1 MIKQIFPLKNAYIII
16 EIYTSGDYDLTRTY
30 LVTSE
35 NRYLG
40 TDSLKRTQKNA
51 KKIKDKF
58 EQYLDH
64 TMYTEYDGFG
74 LYDSFETLI
83 SATFVYK
90 DLNPRIKF
98 YFTEYELKKTD
109 IVEFGIDDDM
119 IREWI
124 NQLNCLLSI

>member
-1 MIKQIFPLKNAYIII
+1 M
-16 EIYTSGDYDLTRTY
+16 
-30 LVTSE
+30 
-35 NRYLG
+35 G

>member
-1 MIKQIFPLKNAYIII
+1 MIKQIFPLQNAYIII
-16 EIYTSGDYDLTRTY
+16 EIDTSGDYDLTRAY

-64 TMYTEYDGFG
+64 TLYTKYDGFG

-90 DLNPRIKF
+90 DLNPRVKF

-109 IVEFGIDDDM
+109 IVEFGMDDDM

>member
-1 MIKQIFPLKNAYIII
+1 MIKQIFPLQNAYIII
-16 EIYTSGDYDLTRTY
+16 EICTSGDYDLTRTY

-64 TMYTEYDGFG
+64 TLYTEYDEFG

-90 DLNPRIKF
+90 DLNPRVKF

-119 IREWI
+119 IKEWI